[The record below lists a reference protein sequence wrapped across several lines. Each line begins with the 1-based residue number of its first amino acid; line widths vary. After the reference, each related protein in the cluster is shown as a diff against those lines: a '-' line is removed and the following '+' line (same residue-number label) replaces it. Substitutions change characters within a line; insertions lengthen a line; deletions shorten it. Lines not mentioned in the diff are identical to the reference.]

1 MKQIL
6 VVLVLGLGA
15 CVATPAGDPLP
26 QSGFKDGWVLYPSL
40 SSATGLGMLQPLT
53 RGCPVTA
60 QDRETLATLK
70 AKDFEVPD
78 DAFRQTFAKAV
89 TLCLASPDPWLRDGI
104 AYEALSHMLRGKQLT
119 DETKRALLVD
129 LTRRL
134 GAPEG
139 DGFERP
145 FAALVLSE
153 VARADR
159 IDPYLTEDELVKLLV
174 DAQAWFINISD
185 YRGFDE
191 VQGWRHGVAHG
202 SDLLMQLALNPRI
215 DKEGLGVIV
224 SAVGVK
230 VAPKG
235 VSYIDGESERLARP
249 VLFAASRGVVSEAQW
264 SEWLKQLA
272 APPADLADKMFT
284 SVNGLAW
291 RHDTKAFLN
300 ALYAGVTLDTDKG
313 NDVMRA
319 GLEAALKAMS

>member
-6 VVLVLGLGA
+6 A
-15 CVATPAGDPLP
+15 FAIVAIAAIAAGCSPQAETPPAPAPTIEELKVAAIDPCLPAGYDRAALDAL
-26 QSGFKDGWVLYPSL
+26 K
-40 SSATGLGMLQPLT
+40 
-53 RGCPVTA
+53 TA
-60 QDRETLATLK
+60 
-70 AKDFEVPD
+70 DFEIAD
-78 DAFRQTFAKAV
+78 EAARQAFAKAI
-89 TLCLASPDPWLRDGI
+89 TGCLASYDSTLRDGI
-104 AYEALSHMLRGKQLT
+104 AYEALTRMLRGKQLSADT
-119 DETKRALLVD
+119 MHALKAD
-129 LTRRL
+129 LTARL

-159 IDPYLTEDELVKLLV
+159 IEAFLTQDELVKLLI
-174 DAQAWFINISD
+174 DAQAWFINIHD

-191 VQGWRHGVAHG
+191 GEGWRHGVAHG
-202 SDLLMQLALNPRI
+202 ADLLMQLSLNPRI

-224 SAVGVK
+224 SAVGVQ

-249 VLFAASRGVVSEAQW
+249 ILFAASRGVMTEAQW

-272 APPADLADKMFT
+272 TPPANIADKLFT

-300 ALYAGVTLDTDKG
+300 ALYAGVTLDADKD

-319 GLEAALKAMS
+319 GLEGALKAMS